1 MCNTPQTTLVLPP
14 EVKLM
19 DKLADNAVHDCD
31 ISLGGPSR
39 MPILTFNTAKAN
51 PNMDLGLSALQFLF
65 RSDLIFLFLFYFWF
79 IVYSQGGKVPLELGL
94 MAHGSQ
100 LSVVGLHT
108 GCDILEYEFPKRTCI
123 YINKYGVYSDH
134 IDNIGHTS
142 GD

>member
-1 MCNTPQTTLVLPP
+1 
-14 EVKLM
+14 M

-79 IVYSQGGKVPLELGL
+79 IVYSQGGKVPLEFRLV
-94 MAHGSQ
+94 AHGSQ
-100 LSVVGLHT
+100 LSVVVFHT
-108 GCDILEYEFPKRTCI
+108 ECDILEYEFPKRTYVYI
-123 YINKYGVYSDH
+123 YKSGVYPDH
-134 IDNIGHTS
+134 TSPGCIDKNGHTS